1 MLAGFT
7 GNANRMGRRR
17 NHHHARQRH
26 KNAFFIIYSIQKIKI
41 KEVPK
46 KPENSTAHPSGINDR
61 RNEFSQECNQL
72 RIFTASSVART
83 TNSLFNASNIHV
95 YYD

>member
-46 KPENSTAHPSGINDR
+46 NLKILLRTI
-61 RNEFSQECNQL
+61 RNQ
-72 RIFTASSVART
+72 
-83 TNSLFNASNIHV
+83 
-95 YYD
+95 

>member
-46 KPENSTAHPSGINDR
+46 NLKILLRTHQESMTGEMNFHKSVTSCVFYGGIERCQNHEQPIQR
-61 RNEFSQECNQL
+61 Q
-72 RIFTASSVART
+72 
-83 TNSLFNASNIHV
+83 
-95 YYD
+95 

>member
-1 MLAGFT
+1 LLYPEKLKSKKS
-7 GNANRMGRRR
+7 R
-17 NHHHARQRH
+17 
-26 KNAFFIIYSIQKIKI
+26 KNLKILLRTHQ
-41 KEVPK
+41 E
-46 KPENSTAHPSGINDR
+46 SMTW

>member
-1 MLAGFT
+1 ML
-7 GNANRMGRRR
+7 
-17 NHHHARQRH
+17 
-26 KNAFFIIYSIQKIKI
+26 FFIIYSIQKIKI

-46 KPENSTAHPSGINDR
+46 NLKILLRTHQESMTW

-72 RIFTASSVART
+72 RIFTALSVART